1 MTSPKR
7 YIGLDVHKQQ
17 VTVTAVD
24 SQQQVV
30 LAPGEIAIQHF
41 PTWAEANMN
50 LTDEVALEATSNAWE
65 LYDQL
70 EPLVAA
76 VTVAN
81 AHKVKLISSGRA
93 KTDKQDAL
101 VLAKL
106 LAANLLPA
114 VWVPPIPVRELRS
127 LIAHR
132 ERLCRDRRATKN
144 RLHSILHRYNLL
156 LPEGDPFSQANET
169 WWHNLP
175 LASSEQLRIRHGL
188 LQLQHLN
195 LLLHEV
201 EAELSRLSVK
211 EPWVDQV
218 AFLIQMP
225 GIGLLSAMTILSAGG
240 DIQRFPTAKHLVGYS
255 GLGASVHSSGQTQRT
270 GPITKQGRRELRT
283 TLVESAWIAVTCSPY
298 WRDVFDRLKVRLG
311 KHKAIVA
318 VARKMLV
325 TIWHL
330 LTHRTR
336 DRHTD
341 TNTIARSLMA
351 WASKHRLATST
362 GLKRPQFVWRELD
375 RLGIGQSMDT
385 FTFSRFTYGRQ
396 PKRRRRSPV
405 AP

>member
-1 MTSPKR
+1 MTSSKR

-17 VTVTAVD
+17 VTVAAVD
-24 SQQQVV
+24 SRQQVV
-30 LAPGEIAIQHF
+30 LAPGEIAIQRF
-41 PTWAEANMN
+41 AAWAATN
-50 LTDEVALEATSNAWE
+50 LKPTDEVALEATSNAWE
-65 LYDQL
+65 VYDQL
-70 EPLVAA
+70 EPLVEQ

-81 AHKVKLISSGRA
+81 AHKVKLISSGRT
-93 KTDKQDAL
+93 KTDNHDAQI
-101 VLAKL
+101 LAKL

-132 ERLCRDRRATKN
+132 ERLCRDRRDTKN

-188 LQLQHLN
+188 LQLHHLD
-195 LLLHEV
+195 LLLQEV
-201 EAELSRLSVK
+201 NLEIAHLSVQA
-211 EPWVDQV
+211 PWADQV

-225 GIGLLSAMTILSAGG
+225 GIGLLSAMTILSAIG
-240 DIQRFPTAKHLVGYS
+240 DIHRFPSAKQLVGYS
-255 GLGASVHSSGQTQRT
+255 GLGASIHSSGQTQRT
-270 GPITKQGRRELRT
+270 GPITKQGRRELRN

-298 WRDVFDRLKVRLG
+298 WREVFDRLKVRLG

-325 TIWHL
+325 AIWHL

-341 TNTIARSLMA
+341 TNTLCAA
-351 WASKHRLATST
+351 
-362 GLKRPQFVWRELD
+362 
-375 RLGIGQSMDT
+375 
-385 FTFSRFTYGRQ
+385 
-396 PKRRRRSPV
+396 
-405 AP
+405 

>member
-17 VTVTAVD
+17 VTVAAVD
-24 SQQQVV
+24 SRQQVV

-41 PTWAEANMN
+41 PAWAEAT
-50 LTDEVALEATSNAWE
+50 LKPTDEVALEATSNAWE

-70 EPLVAA
+70 EPLVEQ

-81 AHKVKLISSGRA
+81 AHKVKLISSART
-93 KTDKQDAL
+93 KTDNHDAM

-114 VWVPPIPVRELRS
+114 VWVPPIPVRGLRS

-144 RLHSILHRYNLL
+144 RLHSIRHRYNLM
-156 LPEGDPFSQANET
+156 LPDGDPFSQANET
-169 WWHNLP
+169 WWHALA
-175 LASSEQLRIRHGL
+175 LASSERLRIRHGI
-188 LQLQHLN
+188 LQLHHLN
-195 LLLHEV
+195 LLLQEV
-201 EAELSRLSVK
+201 EVEISRLSVQ

-225 GIGLLSAMTILSAGG
+225 GIGLLSAMPILSAIG

-255 GLGASVHSSGQTQRT
+255 GLGASIHSSGQTLRT

-283 TLVESAWIAVTCSPY
+283 TLVESAWIASTHSPY

-318 VARKMLV
+318 IARKMLV
-325 TIWHL
+325 TLWHL

-341 TNTIARSLMA
+341 THTIARSLMA

-375 RLGIGQSMDT
+375 RLGIGQTMDT
-385 FTFSRFTYGRQ
+385 FTYSRFT
-396 PKRRRRSPV
+396 
-405 AP
+405 